1 MLLNR
6 LSSGYLIDLP
16 AARDAIA
23 RKSLFQAIDERS
35 MIKIDFHVG
44 EKIPGELDRG
54 APREVVPGLMAPMVS
69 QEDAILSKLI
79 WIRMGSEKG
88 RHDVI
93 EMLKRDEDLD
103 RIALRQ
109 RAAGLGLETLLV
121 ELDALR

>member
-1 MLLNR
+1 
-6 LSSGYLIDLP
+6 
-16 AARDAIA
+16 
-23 RKSLFQAIDERS
+23 

-54 APREVVPGLMAPMVS
+54 TPRELVPGLMAPMVS

-93 EMLKRDEDLD
+93 EMLKRGESLD
-103 RIALRQ
+103 RVALGQ
-109 RAAGLGLETLLV
+109 RAAELGLENLLA
-121 ELDALR
+121 ELEKEV